1 MLGIGGRQDIISLVL
16 YTLLIASFVNFVLT
30 FSLVPLMLVCTGRI
44 FRLYVLFIPI
54 TLLQWLFTFYIF
66 LLFDYI
72 ILFPLSSYVSLVSY
86 FWLFQPFLFVW
97 DPRLFSIMSF
107 VFATFVWFACFLFDS
122 VRFYRFDRFY
132 RFIVFI
138 RFYRFHRFYRF
149 CCFYPFLS
157 FLLYFRI

>member
-1 MLGIGGRQDIISLVL
+1 
-16 YTLLIASFVNFVLT
+16 
-30 FSLVPLMLVCTGRI
+30 MLVCRI
-44 FRLYVLFIPI
+44 FCLYVSFFG
-54 TLLQWLFTFYIF
+54 LLCYNGCSRSIYF

-138 RFYRFHRFYRF
+138 RFYRFHRFIAFVVFIRFYRF
-149 CCFYPFLS
+149 Y
-157 FLLYFRI
+157 RIFVYNVTTPALCAKNPNFPAALRAAGQK

>member
-1 MLGIGGRQDIISLVL
+1 M
-16 YTLLIASFVNFVLT
+16 NFVLT
-30 FSLVPLMLVCTGRI
+30 FSLVPLMLVCRI
-44 FRLYVLFIPI
+44 FCLYVSFFG
-54 TLLQWLFTFYIF
+54 LLCYNGCSRSIYF

-107 VFATFVWFACFLFDS
+107 VFATFVWFACFYLILYVLS
-122 VRFYRFDRFY
+122 VLSFLSFHRFYSFLSFLS
-132 RFIVFI
+132 
-138 RFYRFHRFYRF
+138 FYRF

-157 FLLYFRI
+157 FLSYFRI